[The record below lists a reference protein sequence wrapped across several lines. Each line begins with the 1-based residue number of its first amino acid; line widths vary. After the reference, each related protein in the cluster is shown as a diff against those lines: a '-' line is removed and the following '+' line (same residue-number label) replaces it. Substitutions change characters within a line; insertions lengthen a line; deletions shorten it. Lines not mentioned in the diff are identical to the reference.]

1 MTDYRQLCIDLFGTD
16 DVEKLKKIANKK
28 SSVGRKKSLNKEEIE
43 IAIRYIQEGTSIS
56 VVAQMFG
63 VSRQTLSKYLNN
75 AFKDFSLRLD
85 FMHKQKVC
93 TKIYVD
99 YKNEKVKIIN
109 MTDDILHRA
118 FGVNEKPDWNDYCD
132 FLEERCFP
140 KTRAFAKRILEEL
153 EISSG
158 YDPLMIIEK
167 TQGRMAEDDQYINI
181 AYLS

>member
-16 DVEKLKKIANKK
+16 DVEKLKEIANKK
-28 SSVGRKKSLNKEEIE
+28 SCAGRKKSLSKDEIQT
-43 IAIRYIQEGTSIS
+43 AVKQIQKGTPVS
-56 VVAQMFG
+56 VVAQKFG

-75 AFKDFSLRLD
+75 AFIGFNLRLD
-85 FMHKQKVC
+85 FMQKQKVC

-99 YKNEKVKIIN
+99 YRNKKVKIIN

-118 FGVNEKPDWNDYCD
+118 FGVNENPDWNDYCA

-140 KTRAFAKRILEEL
+140 ESRSFAKKILEEL
-153 EISSG
+153 EITSS
-158 YDPLMIIEK
+158 YDPLAIIEK
-167 TQGRMAEDDQYINI
+167 TQGRMAEDNQYINI